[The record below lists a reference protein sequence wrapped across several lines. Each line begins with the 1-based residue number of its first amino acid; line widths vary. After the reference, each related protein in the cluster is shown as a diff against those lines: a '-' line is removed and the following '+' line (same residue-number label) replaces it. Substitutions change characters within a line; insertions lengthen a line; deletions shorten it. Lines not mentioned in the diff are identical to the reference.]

1 MAITPQNVF
10 DETQKEINKRIPLI
24 EKIIDNIIME
34 NSDEI
39 ITNNYIKIFEN
50 NIDFNKDDCEYD
62 EDMVIFPKH
71 LRRYIYQ
78 TLVEIYKGWDL
89 SSNMLQK
96 NPSVSYY
103 IVFRLKEE
111 ITFVP
116 KFNKLDKKITK
127 KKNNRFEIM
136 DI

>member
-103 IVFRLKEE
+103 IVFRLKEG

>member
-96 NPSVSYY
+96 NPSVSYH
-103 IVFRLKEE
+103 IVFRLKEG